1 MKEHFRT
8 LKNFQEISRTFQKDI
23 EHSRNILGYDSV
35 GFQKVQNL
43 FLSFE
48 SSNARKISLEGGGIK
63 ILGIQGWEKLGGG
76 GFFFL
81 QAGGELT
88 LDDTMI

>member
-48 SSNARKISLEGGGIK
+48 SSNARKISLD
-63 ILGIQGWEKLGGG
+63 
-76 GFFFL
+76 
-81 QAGGELT
+81 GGESRSWGPRGGKS
-88 LDDTMI
+88 

>member
-48 SSNARKISLEGGGIK
+48 SSNARKISLEVGGESRSWGP
-63 ILGIQGWEKLGGG
+63 QGWEKLGGG
-76 GFFFL
+76 GFFSFK
-81 QAGGELT
+81 QGEN
-88 LDDTMI
+88 

>member
-48 SSNARKISLEGGGIK
+48 CSNARKI
-63 ILGIQGWEKLGGG
+63 
-76 GFFFL
+76 
-81 QAGGELT
+81 
-88 LDDTMI
+88 